1 MPLASLHGLYEAL
14 PSLQV
19 ANLVYEGPGR
29 AKLIGATRVGAV
41 LTLELLVWTDL
52 PEEDPQRWSLRCL
65 RPRAHRITLNPV
77 ERLSLHHKHP
87 LLWEHTEP
95 AAELTFAEQ
104 PESVSTLL
112 GALWQAHVSV
122 AGGWI
127 PFDRH
132 LHARA
137 LTGSPAEIARG
148 PEPLL
153 RAYEAVLAR
162 HLMKPTLRLSA
173 HQRWDGEHWITVAP
187 RKDLELLLCDDWTW
201 VVASSVEAVRET

>member
-1 MPLASLHGLYEAL
+1 MPLASFRGLYEAL

-41 LTLELLVWTDL
+41 LTLELLVWPEL
-52 PEEDPQRWSLRCL
+52 PEDVPQRWSLRCV
-65 RPRAHRITLNPV
+65 RPRAHRLTLNPV
-77 ERLSLHHKHP
+77 ERLSLYHAHP
-87 LLWEHTEP
+87 LLWEHAEP

-104 PESVSTLL
+104 PQSVPILL
-112 GALWQAHVSV
+112 GELWQAHVSV

-132 LHARA
+132 LHTRA
-137 LTGSPAEIARG
+137 LTGGPAEIARG

-153 RAYEAVLAR
+153 RAYESVLAR
-162 HLMKPTLRLSA
+162 HLMRPTLRVSEP
-173 HQRWDGEHWITVAP
+173 QRRDGERWSMLPP

-201 VVASSVEAVRET
+201 VVASSVEAVRES